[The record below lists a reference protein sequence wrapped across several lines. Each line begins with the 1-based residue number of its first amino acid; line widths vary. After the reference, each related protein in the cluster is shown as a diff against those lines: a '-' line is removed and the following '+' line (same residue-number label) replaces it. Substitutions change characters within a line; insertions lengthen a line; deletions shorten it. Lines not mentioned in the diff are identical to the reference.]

1 CLSFLPVIFCIS
13 YPFMCYVCQE
23 QESNK
28 NCLTISMCA
37 KEDKYCVTFH
47 NNVGTSIGCICS
59 GDSCLAFFYSPMQI

>member
-1 CLSFLPVIFCIS
+1 DSSSLPVLPASRLLYLYS

-37 KEDKYCVTFH
+37 KEDKYCVTFR
-47 NNVGTSIGCICS
+47 NSVGTSMF
-59 GDSCLAFFYSPMQI
+59 LNNTLFVL